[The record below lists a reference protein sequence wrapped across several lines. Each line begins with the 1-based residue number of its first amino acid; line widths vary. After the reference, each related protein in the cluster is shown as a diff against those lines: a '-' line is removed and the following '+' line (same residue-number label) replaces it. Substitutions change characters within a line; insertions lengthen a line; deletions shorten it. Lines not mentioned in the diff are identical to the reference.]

1 MVENILEK
9 KVLDWVL
16 ELQDCGVGEIL
27 LTSVDNEGTG
37 EGYNLDLY
45 RQLKKSSKFH

>member
-1 MVENILEK
+1 MAENILE

-37 EGYNLDLY
+37 RVTTLIYIA
-45 RQLKKSSKFH
+45 